1 MAGDQLVSLVIPTF
15 NGLAY
20 LAEAIDSVRHQ
31 TYPNIELVIVDG
43 GSTDGTLSWLETE
56 GIAHVSLPPGTPPA
70 ETWTA
75 ATQAT
80 TGDLITLLCQDD
92 VLYPEAIATQLSHME
107 QVPGAIAT
115 VARRDVIDASG
126 TIVTR
131 ARGLA
136 GITANQIEGPE
147 LIRQCLRKGTNVIG
161 EPHVVLF
168 QRQALLDQ
176 MPWDGSIPYLLDLAT
191 YQAVFDHPG
200 VVVAINA
207 EPVGAFRVSSASW
220 STRLVADQ
228 LRQMRQW
235 QASFARTHPV
245 STREHLESRWNTWS
259 QAQARRAFYL
269 LLKVRKRWESA

>member
-1 MAGDQLVSLVIPTF
+1 MGRDALVSVVIPTF

-20 LAEAIDSVRHQ
+20 LAETIDSVRRQ

-43 GSTDGTLSWLETE
+43 GSTDGTLAWLETASIE
-56 GIAHVSLPPGTPPA
+56 HTSLPPGTPPA
-70 ETWTA
+70 DTWTA
-75 ATQAT
+75 ATQAAS
-80 TGDLITLLCQDD
+80 GEFITLLCQDD
-92 VLYPEAIATQLSHME
+92 VLYPEAIATQLSPMR

-126 TIVTR
+126 SRVKR

-136 GITANQIEGPE
+136 GISTNQIEGPD
-147 LIRQCLRKGTNVIG
+147 LIRQCLRRGTNVIG

-168 QRQALLDQ
+168 RRQALLDQ

-200 VVVAINA
+200 VIVAINA

-245 STREHLESRWNTWS
+245 STRERLESRWNTWS

-269 LLKVRKRWESA
+269 LLKVRKRWKSA

>member
-1 MAGDQLVSLVIPTF
+1 MGRDALVSVVIPTF

-20 LAEAIDSVRHQ
+20 LAEAIDSVRRQ
-31 TYPNIELVIVDG
+31 TYPNIELVVVDG
-43 GSTDGTLSWLETE
+43 GSADGTLSWLKTE
-56 GIAHVSLPPGTPPA
+56 GIEHTSLPQGTPPA

-75 ATQAT
+75 ATQAAA
-80 TGDLITLLCQDD
+80 GELITLLCQDD
-92 VLYPEAIATQLSHME
+92 VLYPEAIGRQLSRME

-126 TIVTR
+126 TVVNR

-136 GITANQIEGPE
+136 GISGDQIEGPE

-168 QRQALLDQ
+168 RRQALLDQ

-200 VVVAINA
+200 VIVAINA

-245 STREHLESRWNTWS
+245 STRERLESRWNTWS